1 MGSSRWAL
9 VQGAAEQHQQ
19 RAGAGLLGQRQV
31 VPGHRDRH
39 VGRGQRPAQQRHL
52 PGGRADQDGHVRPG
66 HPVGQVRASQGV
78 GDQRGLLGR
87 AVRDQDADLAG
98 RALRRGH
105 QQPVPGLGGAGPGRG
120 REPARHPAGR
130 GQQVT
135 AAAAAGAQRHNRG
148 RLPVRGAEPVR
159 ELGERAHV
167 GAAERVDGLIR
178 VADRDQLPA
187 VPGQRHQQR
196 LLRRVAVL
204 VLVDQH
210 HVVGAALALPGLL
223 AAEQGSGDADD
234 LGVVVGRDR
243 REVEAGRVP
252 VEEPGR
258 GGPVVTVFVLAQLA
272 QAAAVQAALGRA
284 QQQVPHLLG
293 EAAGGEGGP
302 EPLRPA
308 GAAVARLAL
317 QHPADF
323 QQLLRRGEQP
333 RRLVAG
339 QHELAPGQRVGVAV
353 EGDGEGLPGGA
364 LEPGGDALAQLGGG
378 LAAEREDQDP
388 LGRDAAVLDPVGY
401 RGHDRGGLAGA
412 RPGQHQQRP
421 ARVVD
426 HPLLRLVQPGRSARR
441 SGAVRGSALAA
452 GRGAADEAVRGGAG
466 LVHY

>member
-1 MGSSRWAL
+1 MAQSTSSALPPLAMASFAVASRSARRWAGAATRSGTTARSRGSSRASASIVRRVCWPSGSASASSWRDRRRRRRPRASVPPSGPQSSSAAVGSSRWAWFKR
-9 VQGAAEQHQQ
+9 AAEQHQQ
-19 RAGAGLLGQRQV
+19 RAGAGLLGQRQL

-66 HPVGQVRASQGV
+66 HAVGQVGAAQRV

-105 QQPVPGLGGAGPGRG
+105 QQPVPGLGGAGPWRG
-120 REPARHPAGR
+120 REPPGHPAGR
-130 GQQVT
+130 GQQVA
-135 AAAAAGAQRHNRG
+135 AAAAAGAQRHHRR
-148 RLPVRGAEPVR
+148 RLAVRGAEPVR

-167 GAAERVDGLIR
+167 GAAERVDGLVR

-223 AAEQGSGDADD
+223 AAEQGGGDADD

-252 VEEPGR
+252 VEEPG
-258 GGPVVTVFVLAQLA
+258 GGHPVVAVLVLAQLA

-284 QQQVPHLLG
+284 QQQVAHLLG
-293 EAAGGEGGP
+293 EAAGGQGRPAAAPASGRRRPGPRRSASGGP
-302 EPLRPA
+302 PA
-308 GAAVARLAL
+308 AARARRA
-317 QHPADF
+317 AAAA
-323 QQLLRRGEQP
+323 RR
-333 RRLVAG
+333 
-339 QHELAPGQRVGVAV
+339 
-353 EGDGEGLPGGA
+353 
-364 LEPGGDALAQLGGG
+364 
-378 LAAEREDQDP
+378 
-388 LGRDAAVLDPVGY
+388 
-401 RGHDRGGLAGA
+401 
-412 RPGQHQQRP
+412 RP
-421 ARVVD
+421 ARTRAG
-426 HPLLRLVQPGRSARR
+426 PARRRSCGRSPPAAR
-441 SGAVRGSALAA
+441 GWCGAA
-452 GRGAADEAVRGGAG
+452 GR
-466 LVHY
+466 